1 MTGSQTAYSPFPCER
16 SHEPTPGAPRRCTRR
31 NKDTED
37 QRTRPTGPERRRCP
51 GPSHAG
57 QYRRT
62 DRPKTP
68 PRRVAPR
75 SPSPSAPRA
84 RDRDRRHH
92 HDDRRRQ
99 RTAECPQPPTRHGRV
114 GFTIQLAWS
123 IVHHVGPLARAHP
136 TGKVSE
142 SATTIRPAGASSMT
156 VGSSTSTEV
165 EAVRV
170 QDFRERLDEVVDEL
184 LLAVARGI
192 DLGDRAQLGV

>member
-1 MTGSQTAYSPFPCER
+1 MVLA
-16 SHEPTPGAPRRCTRR
+16 GAPAIGYGIGAVTWILLRLL
-31 NKDTED
+31 DQAVD
-37 QRTRPTGPERRRCP
+37 QRALAVGE
-51 GPSHAG
+51 PSQLVALRLG
-57 QYRRT
+57 YRFMRLAVLV
-62 DRPKTP
+62 
-68 PRRVAPR
+68 VAVVL
-75 SPSPSAPRA
+75 ADKWVA
-84 RDRDRRHH
+84 K
-92 HDDRRRQ
+92 HDAL
-99 RTAECPQPPTRHGRV
+99 TVALVILV
-114 GFTIQLAWS
+114 GITIQLAWS

-170 QDFRERLDEVVDEL
+170 QDFRERLGEVVDEL